1 MGWVSEEGTTEHEGH
16 VVGLVEDDTVV
27 GGYVRLRELVYPK
40 DDYRLQ
46 RVRFFQA
53 GCECGWRSR
62 VFFAPNKAEWS
73 PFILELHDA
82 DVEEEARQLWR
93 QHCAAERQGYVRLVP
108 SKGTG

>member
-53 GCECGWRSR
+53 G
-62 VFFAPNKAEWS
+62 
-73 PFILELHDA
+73 
-82 DVEEEARQLWR
+82 
-93 QHCAAERQGYVRLVP
+93 
-108 SKGTG
+108 